1 MNHKGLKGGG
11 ERFPQKPESSIIS
24 SGADAVIS
32 LSHYVE
38 GCVESKHCTN
48 PRDTTA
54 KQKLLGSNKLT
65 DCLLASI
72 HLFVGKKNKKKKL
85 VPCNPLYVSA
95 GGAAK
100 REGFASVHVLVVAH
114 VGVVGLHLA
123 LDHGLLPPA
132 AGHHQADEESLQV

>member
-72 HLFVGKKNKKKKL
+72 HLFVGKKKHKTCTLQSPLRFGWRSCKKRRL
-85 VPCNPLYVSA
+85 RFSA
-95 GGAAK
+95 
-100 REGFASVHVLVVAH
+100 RTRRRSRRSRR
-114 VGVVGLHLA
+114 
-123 LDHGLLPPA
+123 PPPRPRSRTSSP
-132 AGHHQADEESLQV
+132 GSRTPPGR